1 MHTEA
6 KGSVQT
12 ENTIESVWELC
23 RQRMWKEAY
32 RILGSRQ
39 DSEDAVMD
47 AVERMIRNLHKIR
60 FLSEDDLLALS
71 VIYVRHT
78 AIDIYNRNK
87 SAPVAME
94 VLPEETSTD
103 GPEERVMLSALEKQI
118 LALLAEMPAAMRDVL
133 NLHMHFGFSI
143 REIADALEL
152 SGTTVRVRLS
162 RGRKWLREKLSE
174 KGVDLYG

>member
-1 MHTEA
+1 
-6 KGSVQT
+6 
-12 ENTIESVWELC
+12 
-23 RQRMWKEAY
+23 
-32 RILGSRQ
+32 
-39 DSEDAVMD
+39 
-47 AVERMIRNLHKIR
+47 
-60 FLSEDDLLALS
+60 
-71 VIYVRHT
+71 
-78 AIDIYNRNK
+78 
-87 SAPVAME
+87 ME